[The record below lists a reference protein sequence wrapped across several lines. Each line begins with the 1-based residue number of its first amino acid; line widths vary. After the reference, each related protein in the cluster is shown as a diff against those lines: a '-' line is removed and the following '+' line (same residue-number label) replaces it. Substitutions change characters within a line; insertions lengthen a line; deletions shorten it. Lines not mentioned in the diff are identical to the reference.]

1 MRPLFLMATIRTIA
15 LVVFVALCLALIL
28 PWFILYTIFS
38 GSPELMYHAAMIGV
52 RVGVRLAGIRVR
64 VEGAENIPAGVCVFV
79 ANHVSNLDPPA
90 VVPTIPRRIA
100 LLAKKEVFRIPILSR
115 AMRLAAFVAVDRAD
129 PESAAASLLEAVEH
143 LRNGVS
149 YLVFP
154 EGTRSPDGRLRPFKK
169 GSFVMAIQAGVPV
182 VPISV
187 IGTQK
192 LMRKG
197 EWAVRPGEVVVRF
210 GPAVDASSLTMDQRG
225 ELLARTE
232 ALVAEG
238 LPEDQRPLESS
249 RGNG

>member
-15 LVVFVALCLALIL
+15 LVVFVALCLVLIL

-90 VVPTIPRRIA
+90 VVPAIPRRIA

-115 AMRLAAFVAVDRAD
+115 AMRLANFVAVNRAD

-154 EGTRSPDGRLRPFKK
+154 EGTRSPDGRLRPFRK

-210 GPAVDASSLTMDQRG
+210 GPPVDASSLTMEQRG

-249 RGNG
+249 RGIG